1 MTVPTLSR
9 RHAAGAPSARG
20 LLLTL
25 LGEFVLTG
33 DGTAWTSA
41 VLATFGRLGIEEKT
55 TRQALMRTAAAGW
68 LDADKQGRRTRWRL
82 TGAARQM
89 LTDGAARI
97 YSFTGPDPDWDGRWL
112 LISARIPESDRRAR
126 HVVRT
131 RLNWAGFGSLGPG
144 LWISPHP
151 DREAE
156 AVRVLREAG
165 LTHTRSVGTH
175 RYVSLRHAEAWPI
188 CRALIERAAA
198 KRKTRL
204 DVQIEADSF
213 RVLTSIVEAG
223 LGFTLLYTIGT
234 IFLGT
239 LIGLIVGVLRLGR
252 IPVIDWLLVAYI
264 ELFRCTPL
272 LVQIIWFYYA
282 FPVLLGV
289 NIPAHVA
296 AVSVLSLYGGAFYAE
311 IVRGSIESVPR
322 GQWDAARALGLGYIR
337 MLRFVIIP
345 QALKPMM
352 APYVNQSVT
361 QLKNTSLVSVIA
373 VPDLVY
379 NATLINAD
387 TYRPLEVYTVVALI
401 YFAILFPATLIARRL
416 ERGMTYDKA

>member
-1 MTVPTLSR
+1 MHYVWDF
-9 RHAAGAPSARG
+9 AI
-20 LLLTL
+20 
-25 LGEFVLTG
+25 LGKYSHLF
-33 DGTAWTSA
+33 
-41 VLATFGRLGIEEKT
+41 
-55 TRQALMRTAAAGW
+55 W
-68 LDADKQGRRTRWRL
+68 L
-82 TGAARQM
+82 
-89 LTDGAARI
+89 
-97 YSFTGPDPDWDGRWL
+97 
-112 LISARIPESDRRAR
+112 
-126 HVVRT
+126 
-131 RLNWAGFGSLGPG
+131 
-144 LWISPHP
+144 
-151 DREAE
+151 
-156 AVRVLREAG
+156 
-165 LTHTRSVGTH
+165 
-175 RYVSLRHAEAWPI
+175 
-188 CRALIERAAA
+188 
-198 KRKTRL
+198 
-204 DVQIEADSF
+204 
-213 RVLTSIVEAG
+213 G
-223 LGFTLLYTIGT
+223 LGWTIAYTIGT
-234 IFLGT
+234 VILGT
-239 LIGLIVGVLRLGR
+239 LLGSVVGVIRAGR
-252 IPVIDWLLVAYI
+252 WRAIDWLLVAYV

-322 GQWDAARALGLGYIR
+322 GQWDAARALGLGYVR

-401 YFAILFPATLIARRL
+401 YFAILFPATLLGRQL